1 MKVGILTN
9 LRAGRNDART
19 DRVLRELSRHR
30 DVLRRETSESEAV
43 PDAVAEFA
51 DEGVDVLV
59 LNGGDGTV
67 QRALTEILTGPY
79 KDWRPMIAPTRCGRT
94 NMVALD
100 IGTQRSPVGSV
111 RAVVEAAR
119 SGRLEERVVIRHA
132 IGADIGSHPRIY
144 GMFMGAGTLPRA
156 IALTHRTFPTG
167 RAQGVFGGGVM
178 AAALLSR
185 VILGDKTGILDPDK
199 MQISLDRTPVASEEF
214 ALVMITSLDRLILR
228 LRPFWGS
235 GPGPIR
241 ISALGANAPGF
252 GRALPGMLRGKPPA
266 WATPEQGFTSGNA
279 NEAAL
284 RLDCEVSFDGEL
296 FEPEP
301 GRLVNLHASEPLR
314 FVRA

>member
-30 DVLRRETSESEAV
+30 DVLRRETSESDAV

-51 DEGVDVLV
+51 DEGVEVLV

-79 KDWRPMIAPTRCGRT
+79 AGWRPMIAPTRCGRT

-100 IGTQRSPVGSV
+100 LGTQRSPVGSV
-111 RAVVEAAR
+111 RAVIEAAR
-119 SGRLEERVVIRHA
+119 EGRLEERTVVRHA
-132 IGADIGSHPRIY
+132 IGADIGSEPRLY

-178 AAALLSR
+178 AAMLVSR
-185 VILGDKTGILDPDK
+185 VMFGDKSGILDPDK
-199 MQISLDRTPVASEEF
+199 MQIALDRSPLAPEEF
-214 ALVMITSLDRLILR
+214 ALVMITTLDRLILR
-228 LRPFWGS
+228 LQPFWGT

-241 ISALGANAPGF
+241 ISALGASAPGF
-252 GRALPGMLRGKPPA
+252 ARALPGMLRGAPPA
-266 WATPEQGFTSGNA
+266 WATPERGFTSGNA
-279 NEAAL
+279 EQIAL

-296 FEPEP
+296 YPAEP
-301 GRLVNLHASEPLR
+301 GRLVSLHASEPLR